1 MIALGTARFHSK
13 NSAFYLHNLFMYD
26 SQEETTI
33 ISLNII
39 KRPVC
44 EM

>member
-1 MIALGTARFHSK
+1 MIAIRTARFRIK
-13 NSAFYLHNLFMYD
+13 NSAFCLHSLFMYD
-26 SQEETTI
+26 SQEETAI

-39 KRPVC
+39 KRLVC